1 MTSPLVLLDLDGTL
15 IDSIPGITASIAVA
29 YRRCGLPVPTP
40 AELRSFVGPPIG
52 DSLRAHGVPDD
63 RVDEVVRAYRED
75 FGATGMHDATVFD
88 GVPELLAD
96 LRAAGCRLVV
106 ATSKPE
112 VFAVP
117 ICADLGLTPLIDGV
131 FGASLDESGTKA
143 DVIARALAAEPHA
156 PSPATTLM
164 VGDREHDVHGA
175 GAHGLDCVGVTWGYA
190 EPGELAAAGAVAVVD
205 TPDALRS
212 TVLARLGEGIS
223 RRG

>member
-175 GAHGLDCVGVTWGYA
+175 RAHGIDCVGVTWGYA
-190 EPGELAAAGAVAVVD
+190 APGELAAAGAVAVVE
-205 TPDALRS
+205 TVGELRR
-212 TVLARLGEGIS
+212 TVLARVGDGIS
-223 RRG
+223 RRA